1 MGFKITVELVVRWRQ
16 GGTETT
22 TRPLYFFNPK
32 IGQNVVLSKNCGM
45 KPRKEEFTFL
55 GSPRCPPPTSPP
67 VGLPWKVGGGLPLT
81 WQVGGGVVAAPFSA
95 WQSFPPAGWALGSLR
110 DPLFSMSSTTV
121 SEKPLFCKAAG
132 RRPRPRPRPRRQQ
145 GHTTQGGILHTF
157 WIKLK
162 KC

>member
-81 WQVGGGVVAAPFSA
+81 WQVGGGGCGSTFLRLAIFPSSWLGIGIIKRSPLLNVVHNCFGKTPVLQSSWAATKTKA
-95 WQSFPPAGWALGSLR
+95 K
-110 DPLFSMSSTTV
+110 TTA
-121 SEKPLFCKAAG
+121 AAG
-132 RRPRPRPRPRRQQ
+132 S
-145 GHTTQGGILHTF
+145 HNTGGDFTHFLD
-157 WIKLK
+157 
-162 KC
+162 